1 MNINVFNSTK
11 KGKTMATKSIL
22 KNITIK
28 DKKTARNIAE
38 ALVDSKIARYK
49 DKEISK
55 ESKEINGV
63 DIRDFFES
71 INDTDA

>member
-1 MNINVFNSTK
+1 
-11 KGKTMATKSIL
+11 MATKSIL